1 VIWVIAL
8 ASGTSGGVL
17 APLLMLGAG
26 VGAVLAHAWA
36 GADAAVWP
44 LVGMAAMLACA
55 LGAPLTATVF
65 AVGLTGDMNAL
76 LPLLLAC
83 TVSHG
88 MSVLLMRRS
97 IMTERL
103 DRRGRH
109 VHREYGVDPLERT
122 RVDEAMTR
130 QVQTIPASTPL
141 TAIPER
147 WFGAQQ
153 QHRAFAVVHADGRYV
168 GMLDIHTLANPAP
181 TAQLAGDLFAHAT
194 PVSALPD
201 ETCRMAARRMA
212 THRLERLPVLADH
225 QSQRLVGIVSRS
237 DLVKPLRAQQDEEDI
252 RERLLV
258 WRRHAS

>member
-17 APLLMLGAG
+17 ASLQILGAG
-26 VGAVLAHAWA
+26 LGALLAHGWT
-36 GADAAVWP
+36 GSDAAVWP
-44 LVGMAAMLACA
+44 LVGMAAMLACE

-65 AVGLTGDMNAL
+65 AVGLTGDVNAL
-76 LPLLLAC
+76 LLSLLAC

-88 MSVLLMRRS
+88 LSVLLMRRS
-97 IMTERL
+97 ILTERL

-122 RVDEAMTR
+122 RVDEAMTH

-141 TAIPER
+141 TDIPER

-153 QHRAFAVVHADGRYV
+153 QDRAFAVVQADGRYV

-181 TAQLAGDLFAHAT
+181 TAQREGDLFAHAA

-201 ETCRMAARRMA
+201 ETCRTAARRMA
-212 THRLERLPVLADH
+212 SHR
-225 QSQRLVGIVSRS
+225 
-237 DLVKPLRAQQDEEDI
+237 
-252 RERLLV
+252 
-258 WRRHAS
+258 